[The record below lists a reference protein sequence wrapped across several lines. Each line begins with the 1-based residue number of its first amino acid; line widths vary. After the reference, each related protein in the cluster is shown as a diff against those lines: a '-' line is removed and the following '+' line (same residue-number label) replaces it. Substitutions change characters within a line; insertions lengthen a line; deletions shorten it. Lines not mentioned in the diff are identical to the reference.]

1 MAKVIEYNIN
11 VSTEG
16 AVKSISSLEN
26 ELESLQ
32 AQFKGLEIGSEE
44 FNKVGN
50 RIREV
55 QSEIKVLDERFE
67 GLGIEQKATGIVDSF
82 NVLAGSVGA
91 VTGTLVALGVESKA
105 LEGVEKRL
113 LGLITVV
120 SSLREVSNGL
130 ANAQKTLIPLFGK
143 VGNAI
148 KAAFASNPIGVITVA
163 VVALG
168 AAIAALILSQDDEKE
183 SLEKLAKAREEY
195 QKQLVAEEEQT
206 LKLLQ
211 TRGASAVQLAQEE
224 LKIAKRRAEEAS
236 AEFARQQA
244 ISKFSE
250 ETKKAR
256 EANIAAAN
264 NLELAEA
271 KLAKTQADAAKA
283 EADARKKNAQ
293 ERKKDNEERIKEREE
308 YFKAEFEFYIRLLQI
323 SKDVRDRQ
331 SQALKDAIAKDIKE
345 IKDANDK
352 AIGVQRATTI
362 QSINDVEAYS
372 KSQLQILG
380 DYINVS
386 SEFLEG
392 VVESVAYKTTSEVA
406 GAASQIFGNFAAAQD
421 QSNEKGFEASKKF
434 KIAEVITTSTQ
445 AAFEAFAGAQ
455 KFNAVVPGLGTIIG
469 AALVASI
476 IAASKQSI
484 AQIKASKFDSGG
496 SPTAPSGGGAGSTPV
511 SVGGL
516 TQQNVG
522 LGGFLPSPGAPS
534 VGRQEP
540 LRAYVVS
547 QDISNGLQ
555 ANAAID
561 RRRRIG
567 PG

>member
-1 MAKVIEYNIN
+1 MAKVIEYSIG

-16 AVKSISSLEN
+16 AVKSIGSLET
-26 ELESLQ
+26 ELEKLQ
-32 AQFKGLEIGSEE
+32 AQFKSLEIGSEE
-44 FNKVGN
+44 FTKVGN
-50 RIREV
+50 KIREV
-55 QSEIKVLDERFE
+55 QSEIKTLDERFE
-67 GLGIEQKATGIVDSF
+67 GLGVEQKAAGIVDSF

-163 VVALG
+163 VIALG
-168 AAIAALILSQDDEKE
+168 AAIAALVLSQDDEKE

-206 LKLLQ
+206 VKLLQ
-211 TRGASAVQLAQEE
+211 VRGATQVQIAEE
-224 LKIAKRRAEEAS
+224 EVKIAKRRAEEAAS
-236 AEFARQQA
+236 EFARQQS

-250 ETKKAR
+250 ESTKAR
-256 EANIAAAN
+256 EANLQATR

-271 KLAKTQADAAKA
+271 NLIKVQADAAKA
-283 EADARKKNAQ
+283 ESETRKKLAE
-293 ERKKDNEERIKEREE
+293 ERKKEADDKKKAQED
-308 YFKAEFEFYIRLLQI
+308 YFKAEFDFYIRLLQI

-331 SQALKDAIAKDIKE
+331 SKLLKDTIAKDIEE
-345 IKDANDK
+345 IKVANDK
-352 AIGVQRATTI
+352 ATGVQRATTI
-362 QSINDVEAYS
+362 KSINDIDEYS
-372 KSQLQILG
+372 KSQLEVLG

-386 SEFLEG
+386 SEFLKQA
-392 VVESVAYKTTSEVA
+392 VNSTAFQTTKDIA
-406 GAASQIFGNFAAAQD
+406 GAAGDIFANFAAAQD
-421 QSNEKGFEASKKF
+421 QTTKEGFEQSKKF
-434 KIAEVITTSTQ
+434 KVAEVVTTSTQ

-476 IAASKQSI
+476 IAASRQSI
-484 AQIKASKFDSGG
+484 AQIKSSKFES
-496 SPTAPSGGGAGSTPV
+496 SNAPSGPSGGVSAPI

-522 LGGFLPSPGAPS
+522 FGGITPTAPTT
-534 VGRQEP
+534 GPAEP
-540 LRAYVVS
+540 IRAYVVS
-547 QDISNGLQ
+547 NDVSNGLQ
-555 ANAAID
+555 ANANIN